1 MSDPAQEGIDD
12 PRRSPAEEATGSIIE
27 PLDGVNAKTRLAY
40 NRAAGRYHDL
50 FHDEL
55 KDKLYDRAL
64 LDGFAG
70 RCGGAAL
77 VLDAGCGPC
86 GHIGRYV
93 HEKGPAVV
101 GVDISEDCLISAAAE
116 NPDMAFGQSD
126 LSALG
131 FKDEVF
137 DGIIAFYSILDTPKH
152 AVGGLFQEFRR
163 ILKPDGLLLL
173 AVKTGTTEGF
183 LDEILGL
190 KTPVYFS
197 LFSPEEIR
205 DYFVTAGFAV
215 EFLETRAPNEKEIPV
230 DRIYARGRRE

>member
-1 MSDPAQEGIDD
+1 MES
-12 PRRSPAEEATGSIIE
+12 
-27 PLDGVNAKTRLAY
+27 LDGVTAKTRRAY
-40 NRAAGRYHDL
+40 NRAARRYHDL

-55 KDKLYDRAL
+55 KDKPNDRAL
-64 LDGFAG
+64 LDDFAG

-93 HEKGPAVV
+93 REKGPSVV
-101 GVDISEDCLISAAAE
+101 GVDISEDCLTSAAAE
-116 NPDMAFGQSD
+116 NPDMAFVQGD
-126 LSALG
+126 LGALG

-152 AVGGLFQEFRR
+152 AVGGLFREFRR
-163 ILKPDGLLLL
+163 ILKPGGLFLL
-173 AVKTGTTEGF
+173 AVKAGTTEGF
-183 LDEILGL
+183 LDEILGQR
-190 KTPVYFS
+190 TPVYFS

-205 DYFVTAGFAV
+205 GYFETAGFAV
-215 EFLETRAPNEKEIPV
+215 EFLETRKPNEKEILV